1 MIGIG
6 VSMETELYRPL
17 CNYNNQQDMAI
28 KPYPSRFKYQIP
40 TNPLNLSIPI
50 HHMLDYE
57 YYHCCYLGHRILRC
71 FSDMQSFH
79 TTDCNTTTKTD
90 NFLCTC
96 IVEIFSAIDASD
108 VPRLTSCSYSYN
120 DVLLRR
126 RLSLVGGISSYNNQP
141 IDNID
146 SSNCNHIHH
155 LARVSLSR

>member
-1 MIGIG
+1 MIVIG

-17 CNYNNQQDMAI
+17 CNYKQSARYGDQTVSI
-28 KPYPSRFKYQIP
+28 KIQVS
-40 TNPLNLSIPI
+40 NPLNLS